1 MIRSWAQ
8 FTRLIKLEY
17 IWDWCSRSVY
27 KLEYCYDWC
36 YIILQQWAK
45 LHTSHWCR
53 KPSLKPCTKWGKSRR
68 ILHQELAV
76 TKALSPNSCMER
88 LLGGRNVAGKL
99 VTTERDDRS
108 LERIVR
114 SNHFNNLVEITRECQ
129 DHGVTVSR
137 ATIHRW
143 LQEMSY
149 RSRIPVTKPL
159 LNSRQKQKRIVWS
172 TERKNWTVARWT
184 KVLFTD
190 ESKFCITFGNTMD
203 LECGDYQERR
213 INQAAPNQVSSFPNL
228 SWSGERWWLVVLD
241 NSVSWSLM
249 LMPEVYQQVL
259 EYFMLLPAGEEI
271 FGCADFTFQQDLAPA
286 QCQIN
291 NEVTRRP
298 WHWGA
303 PLACKFTRP
312 QSNGEFVG
320 TDEKENVEGATKH
333 PRGTQ
338 RCHSK
343 SVELC
348 HTWGPLPSSFVHAT
362 AHSGSYCTK
371 GCCYQV
377 LTILNCYDNSCFY

>member
-8 FTRLIKLEY
+8 FIRLIKLQY

-36 YIILQQWAK
+36 YIILRQWVK
-45 LHTSHWCR
+45 LQTSHWCR
-53 KPSLKPCTKWGKSRR
+53 KPSLEPWTKRGKSRR
-68 ILHQELAV
+68 ILHQQLAV
-76 TKALSPNSCMER
+76 PTKALSPSSCMER
-88 LLGGRNVAGKL
+88 LLGGRN
-99 VTTERDDRS
+99 EREDRS

-114 SNHFNNLVEITRECQ
+114 SNCFNNLVEITRECH
-129 DHGVTVSR
+129 DPVRMVSPFQEQQSTADCR
-137 ATIHRW
+137 RWTTAAAFQWPNPFWTPCRSRSVSSGQQKGRIGRW
-143 LQEMSY
+143 LAG
-149 RSRIPVTKPL
+149 
-159 LNSRQKQKRIVWS
+159 QKCS
-172 TERKNWTVARWT
+172 SWT
-184 KVLFTD
+184 KASFVSHL
-190 ESKFCITFGNTMD
+190 EIKD

-213 INQAAPNQVSSFPNL
+213 INQAAPNQVSSFPSP
-228 SWSGERWWLVVLD
+228 SWSGERWRLVVLD

-249 LMPEVYQQVL
+249 LMLKFTSKSLSISCCQQERRSSDALISHFSKTGVSL
-259 EYFMLLPAGEEI
+259 
-271 FGCADFTFQQDLAPA
+271 

-291 NEVTRRP
+291 NEVARRP

-312 QSNGEFVG
+312 QSNRAFVG
-320 TDEKENVEGATKH
+320 TGKKVKERIKL

-348 HTWGPLPSSFVHAT
+348 HTWGLLLSSFVHAT
-362 AHSGSYCTK
+362 AHSGSYCSK

-377 LTILNCYDNSCFY
+377 LAILNCYNNSCFC